1 MGISIGELLGKVEAS
16 EFYEYPGKKLIIKIK
31 VAIDT
36 KNPITSGIH
45 IGNPKDGTSWIDFR
59 FEKLPQFCFNCGM
72 IGYDDKLCRNQAM
85 ELGTLAPLGP
95 WIRSTQYGKRKMEE
109 KDKKYY
115 SNPSHGRDFG
125 HTSPTVPADLLEKLA
140 AMKVQA
146 ETGNNFTQQ
155 KNQQYKAQQPANMS
169 EVHMQQE
176 ARTKKA
182 HRITQGIDDNAM
194 ETDND
199 LSTQEQ
205 ILQAKRQKMEENLR
219 VGTAR
224 QASPKQ

>member
-1 MGISIGELLGKVEAS
+1 
-16 EFYEYPGKKLIIKIK
+16 
-31 VAIDT
+31 
-36 KNPITSGIH
+36 
-45 IGNPKDGTSWIDFR
+45 
-59 FEKLPQFCFNCGM
+59 
-72 IGYDDKLCRNQAM
+72 M

-109 KDKKYY
+109 KDMKYY

-199 LSTQEQ
+199 LSTQDQ